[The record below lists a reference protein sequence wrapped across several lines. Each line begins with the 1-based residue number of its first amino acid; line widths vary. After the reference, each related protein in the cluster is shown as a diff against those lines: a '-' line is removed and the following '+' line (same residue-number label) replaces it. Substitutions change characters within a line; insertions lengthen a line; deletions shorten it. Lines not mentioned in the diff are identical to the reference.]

1 MKSLFERYRRVIVR
15 LWPRLLVWLAMLV
28 AVVLLALGQV
38 TAGAWLALA
47 TALAI
52 LVGRLVQVDADRHL
66 VARAALATAS
76 GFTLAG
82 QAGTAWAA
90 ALATVLLLGALAGE
104 STVDHV
110 TRPGLRAWNLPGHRP
125 SIVGRAPEPMFLA
138 VTTALT
144 VPAFGLLGLPAPV
157 VAVVVAVVVL
167 AGLVVATRELV
178 RVRRHLPEREIREAL
193 TEYAPSWYLYFSGT
207 APASYQLS
215 MWLPY
220 LARTGERGAVVIRDP
235 RFARAALAVTDLPV
249 VLAKSVES
257 LEYAVVPSM
266 RACFYVNND
275 YKNVH
280 GIRFAELTHVHLGHG
295 DSDKPASYSATFGM
309 FDKIFVAGQAAID
322 RFAEHGVLIPREK
335 FVLVGRPQVE
345 DVAVADPALG
355 PAEHPVVLYAP
366 TWRGGLEDSLFGSLR
381 HGERIVSA
389 LLDAGATVWFRPHP
403 YSWRDA
409 DSRVQIAR
417 IDALLAADGS
427 RPHAGSAVTAKR
439 TIFACMNAS
448 DAMVADVSSVASDY
462 LYSNKPF
469 ALTDTGVVDDLVA
482 AYPLARAAILLP
494 VAGDLSA
501 PLGDLLG
508 EDSRKAVRAEVRRY
522 YLGDWPPEEYPG
534 VFVAAARAA
543 LTQTAPVRKS

>member
-1 MKSLFERYRRVIVR
+1 MTSLFERYRRVIVQSG
-15 LWPRLLVWLAMLV
+15 PRLLVWLAMLV
-28 AVVLLALGQV
+28 AVALLMLGQD

-47 TALAI
+47 TTLAT
-52 LVGRLVQVDADRHL
+52 LAGRLVQVDADRHL
-66 VARAALATAS
+66 VTRAALATAL

-82 QAGTAWAA
+82 GDGTWWAA
-90 ALATVLLLGALAGE
+90 ALTTVLLLGALAGE

-125 SIVGRAPEPMFLA
+125 SAVGRAPEPMFLA
-138 VTTALT
+138 GSAALT
-144 VPAFGLLGLPAPV
+144 VPSLGVLGLPAPV
-157 VAVVVAVVVL
+157 VAVVVALILV
-167 AGLVVATRELV
+167 AGLVVAARQLV
-178 RVRRHLPEREIREAL
+178 RVRRHLPEREIRTAL
-193 TEYAPSWYLYFSGT
+193 TGYAPSWYLYFSGT
-207 APASYQLS
+207 APATYQLT

-220 LARTGERGAVVIRDP
+220 LLRTGERGAVVIRDP
-235 RFARAALAVTDLPV
+235 RFARAVLAVTDLPV
-249 VLAKSVES
+249 VLAKSMES

-275 YKNVH
+275 YRNVH
-280 GIRFAELTHVHLGHG
+280 GIRFAGLTHVHLGHG

-309 FDKIFVAGQAAID
+309 FDQVFVAGQAAID
-322 RFAEHGVLIPREK
+322 RFAEHGVVIPREK

-345 DVAVADPALG
+345 DITVADPALG
-355 PAEHPVVLYAP
+355 RAEHPVVLYAP

-389 LLDAGATVWFRPHP
+389 LLDAGATVTFRPHP

-409 DSRVQIAR
+409 ESRVRIAR

-427 RPHAGSAVTAKR
+427 RPHAGSVATAKR

-448 DAMVADVSSVASDY
+448 DAMVTDVSSVASDY

-469 ALTDTGVVDDLVA
+469 ALTDTGVVADLA
-482 AYPLARAAILLP
+482 SAYPLARAAILLP
-494 VAGDLSA
+494 VTGDLSA
-501 PLGDLLG
+501 PLADLLG
-508 EDSRKAVRAEVRRY
+508 EDSRRSVRDDVRRY

-543 LTQTAPVRKS
+543 IAQTAPSRKS